1 MTGRATGG
9 SSQKLT
15 LGQYLASIRDD
26 RDLTLRQVE
35 EATNKEVSNA
45 YLSQIET
52 GKIQQPSPN
61 VLHALADI
69 YNIDYSQ
76 LMELAGYI
84 THTKPRKQHQRHGRV
99 PTFAEHHLTPEEES
113 ELMDY
118 LKFIRGRKKGS
129 DKT

>member
-1 MTGRATGG
+1 MTGRTAGG

-15 LGQYLASIRDD
+15 LGQYLASIRND

-61 VLHALADI
+61 VLHALADT
-69 YNIDYSQ
+69 YEIDYSQ
-76 LMELAGYI
+76 LMEMAGYI
-84 THTKPRKQHQRHGRV
+84 THSTSRKENQQHGRL
-99 PTFAEHHLTPEEES
+99 PTFAQHHLSPEEES

-118 LKFIRGRKKGS
+118 LKFIRGRN
-129 DKT
+129 KTK